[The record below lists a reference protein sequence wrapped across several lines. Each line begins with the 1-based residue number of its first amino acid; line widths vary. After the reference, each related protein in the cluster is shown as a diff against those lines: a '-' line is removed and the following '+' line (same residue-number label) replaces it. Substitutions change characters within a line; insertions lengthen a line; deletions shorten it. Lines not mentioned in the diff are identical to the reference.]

1 MAYTIESSY
10 KPFTFQELATPYML
24 YKDAYDKQEANLEA
38 LYDKANTFSYLD
50 DLPED
55 SKARGIYDNY
65 MKTLNDAN
73 VDFAA
78 NGLTMN
84 NRGMYDSI
92 RKRYQGEIGRLAE
105 AKTKADEINKLR
117 LSQQGQ
123 NMIYSKDNIG
133 IDDLIGKEKP
143 NLYGISGNFLYELGN
158 KAGASSSSRVWSNA
172 EVKNT
177 VNKFFNIASQS
188 NGYSPELL
196 AQLRDNLN
204 AIPGFQEAVDSAMK
218 AQGVSQNLTGN
229 KLEQARLN
237 FINGFVDGCT
247 YKRNDNIMQNPEP
260 EFNEKVREFNTT
272 KAMQEQQ
279 FNDQLQT
286 KGFVRGSDNKIYY
299 DPTQDAEL
307 QKATAIAQVKAQYGK
322 AKGKASNNTQR
333 GEYLSNP
340 VQIIYDGKNNTTQEL
355 PAETVDSQ
363 DSNSPNTKKYK
374 GNYMTYGKL
383 ERYLRKCRIWNY
395 ISKGIPAVVKANPE
409 SYDFYY
415 TPYNEEDGT
424 PYMLTVVP
432 HKVQVSASANTSST
446 QNNSSDSSVDL
457 I

>member
-73 VDFAA
+73 ADFAA

-286 KGFVRGSDNKIYY
+286 KGFIWQ
-299 DPTQDAEL
+299 T
-307 QKATAIAQVKAQYGK
+307 GK
-322 AKGKASNNTQR
+322 VS
-333 GEYLSNP
+333 
-340 VQIIYDGKNNTTQEL
+340 
-355 PAETVDSQ
+355 
-363 DSNSPNTKKYK
+363 KK
-374 GNYMTYGKL
+374 
-383 ERYLRKCRIWNY
+383 
-395 ISKGIPAVVKANPE
+395 V
-409 SYDFYY
+409 
-415 TPYNEEDGT
+415 
-424 PYMLTVVP
+424 
-432 HKVQVSASANTSST
+432 
-446 QNNSSDSSVDL
+446 
-457 I
+457 